1 MCAGDRPDFRTGG
14 PDAKKGVGEPAGSK
28 GAAKRCTEAIRTVG
42 PTLRKMWLVVGLG
55 NPGEEY
61 AGTYHNAGFRVLER
75 IAACQDVRIRERHG
89 PALISGK
96 VILGGQPAVLVM
108 PQTFMNKSGSALLA
122 VFERFESNARNMIVV
137 YDDLALPLGKLRVR
151 QKGSAGGHNGIKSV
165 ISTLG
170 SDEFL
175 RVRVG
180 IQPDREIGDVRDFVL
195 SRVAKGDRALL
206 DRTEEVAVK
215 AIETLIAAGIDKAM
229 AEYNGIDLREDVER
243 L

>member
-1 MCAGDRPDFRTGG
+1 
-14 PDAKKGVGEPAGSK
+14 
-28 GAAKRCTEAIRTVG
+28 
-42 PTLRKMWLVVGLG
+42 MWLVVGLG

-61 AGTYHNAGFRVLER
+61 ADTYHNVGFRVLER
-75 IAACQDVRIRERHG
+75 IASSQGVRIKERCG
-89 PALISGK
+89 PALVSGK
-96 VILGGQPAVLVM
+96 VVLGGRAAALIA
-108 PQTFMNKSGSALLA
+108 PQTFMNKSGSALPP
-122 VFERFESNARNMIVV
+122 VFERFESAAQDMIVV

-151 QKGSAGGHNGIKSV
+151 QKGSAGGHNGIKSI

-180 IQPDREIGDVRDFVL
+180 IQPERETGDVRDFVL

-206 DRTEEVAVK
+206 DQTEEIAIKAV
-215 AIETLIAAGIDKAM
+215 ETLIAEGIEKAM
-229 AEYNGIDLREDVER
+229 AEFNGVDLRE